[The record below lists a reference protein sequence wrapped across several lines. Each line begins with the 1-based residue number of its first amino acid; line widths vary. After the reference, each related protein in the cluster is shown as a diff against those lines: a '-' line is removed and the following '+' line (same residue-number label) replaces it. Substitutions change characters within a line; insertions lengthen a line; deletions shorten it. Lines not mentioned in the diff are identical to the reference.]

1 MDEARTE
8 ANGRSS
14 AVPTFEELV
23 GRHAE
28 TLYRVAFRLTGRAD
42 VAEDLV
48 QESFLDAFRGLKQ
61 LRSGDSAFAWLVCIL
76 RRRRVKWLKANAKS
90 VVLPFPMVDLAAPV
104 PPPPPIVDA
113 EELERALD
121 RLPEEYREPVI
132 LFYFENLKYREIAE
146 ALETP
151 IGTVMSRLA
160 RAKALLRSML
170 VDATSDGKL
179 PNEVRDG
186 SP

>member
-23 GRHAE
+23 SRHAE

-61 LRSGDSAFAWLVCIL
+61 LRSGDSAFAWLVSIL

-90 VVLPFPMVDLAAPV
+90 TVLPYPVVDLAAPIPD
-104 PPPPPIVDA
+104 PPTEIDA
-113 EELERALD
+113 DDLARALD
-121 RLPEEYREPVI
+121 RLPDEFREPLI
-132 LFYFENLKYREIAE
+132 LFYFEN
-146 ALETP
+146 
-151 IGTVMSRLA
+151 M
-160 RAKALLRSML
+160 
-170 VDATSDGKL
+170 
-179 PNEVRDG
+179 
-186 SP
+186 